1 MYEATTD
8 ETDQLM
14 PLWNLDLKIYERHW
28 TIDICERFKRFDV
41 YQMLEAVNHEMT
53 IEKDTQ
59 HLIEIEKEIWK
70 RVFEKFIEQS
80 MQVNSVSEDKFYLIL
95 KNKMKKSDIA
105 QIYEKYLWAKCSK
118 TKYYQNIKAWM
129 HPLEALKP
137 IPKETRYR
145 PNKIKSE
152 RFADELKRYIE
163 YEWPKVSKSRFYQR
177 LYQWRNKEEAI
188 KLDFWIHY
196 TKKRNVK
203 KETYQRPKK
212 TPIEKKADDSD
223 KREIKITYT
232 KEEAEVMKKTYE
244 DMIEE
249 VENQILY
256 ADVGEISKL
265 NEKLNNLVQEY
276 QTFISY
282 NTNTNESL

>member
-1 MYEATTD
+1 M
-8 ETDQLM
+8 
-14 PLWNLDLKIYERHW
+14 
-28 TIDICERFKRFDV
+28 
-41 YQMLEAVNHEMT
+41 
-53 IEKDTQ
+53 
-59 HLIEIEKEIWK
+59 
-70 RVFEKFIEQS
+70 
-80 MQVNSVSEDKFYLIL
+80 
-95 KNKMKKSDIA
+95 KNKMRQSEIA
-105 QIYEKYLWAKCSK
+105 QIYEKYLWEKCSR

-129 HPLEALKP
+129 LPFEALKP
-137 IPKETRYR
+137 IPKEKRYQR
-145 PNKIKSE
+145 KVKSE
-152 RFADELKRYIE
+152 KFKEELKRYNE
-163 YEWPKVSKSRFYQR
+163 YEWPKVNKARFYQR
-177 LYQWRNKEEAI
+177 MYQWRNKEEAI

-203 KETYQRPKK
+203 KEVYQRPKK
-212 TPIEKKADDSD
+212 TPIEKKADDPD
-223 KREIKITYT
+223 KREIRITYS